1 MSKVTDNITT
11 ELMQIVL
18 EAEKAVSNVA
28 DSELKQIAFD
38 RILEHLLEIG
48 LPKSGTEPKK
58 ARVTT
63 AKTEKTSSSNKSGPK
78 TWIQELVDED
88 FFKTP
93 RTNNAIRKALDERGH
108 ILEATNLTSP
118 LDRLVTEK
126 VLRRKKMP
134 AEKGGKD
141 QVHWHNW

>member
-1 MSKVTDNITT
+1 MSKATENLTT
-11 ELMQIVL
+11 ELMQIVS
-18 EAEKAVSNVA
+18 EAEKAVNNIA

-48 LPKSGTEPKK
+48 LPKSDAGPKK
-58 ARVTT
+58 TRVST
-63 AKTEKTSSSNKSGPK
+63 AKVEKTSSSKSGPK
-78 TWIQELVDED
+78 TWIQELVDEG

-93 RTNNAIRKALDERGH
+93 RTNSVIRKALDERGH

-134 AEKGGKD
+134 AEDGGKD